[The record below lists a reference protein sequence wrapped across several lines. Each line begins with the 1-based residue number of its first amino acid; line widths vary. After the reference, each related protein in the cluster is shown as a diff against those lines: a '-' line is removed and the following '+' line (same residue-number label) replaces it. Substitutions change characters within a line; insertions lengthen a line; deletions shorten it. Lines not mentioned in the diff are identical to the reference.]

1 MSLSNIGIFF
11 LALNTVLKFKTFFV
25 LLLILDQFLIKYN
38 GYNLLFGTTRPF
50 AHLPKSEN
58 FVSSLIKMKK
68 MMMTL
73 VICLK
78 LVTLAIFRNRQPDF
92 HFKNIFFLINAVFDY
107 LLHKNS

>member
-11 LALNTVLKFKTFFV
+11 LDLNTVLKFKTFFV

-38 GYNLLFGTTRPF
+38 GYTLLFGTTRPF

-68 MMMTL
+68 MMMTV

-78 LVTLAIFRNRQPDF
+78 LVNLASFRNRQPGF
-92 HFKNIFFLINAVFDY
+92 HVKNIVF
-107 LLHKNS
+107 